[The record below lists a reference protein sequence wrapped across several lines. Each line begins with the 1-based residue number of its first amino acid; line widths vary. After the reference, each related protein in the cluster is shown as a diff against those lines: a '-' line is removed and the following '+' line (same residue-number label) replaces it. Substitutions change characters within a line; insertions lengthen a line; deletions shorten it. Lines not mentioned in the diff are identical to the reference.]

1 VCKSNV
7 YCCNIFRE
15 EKICGS
21 LLRQNNKVHAG
32 SSVQFS
38 SVQFSN
44 FYNGLSDKH
53 HHKDLVLIIH
63 YMCSKYN

>member
-1 VCKSNV
+1 MEASCSVLYNVCKSNV

-38 SVQFSN
+38 SVIFI
-44 FYNGLSDKH
+44 
-53 HHKDLVLIIH
+53 VA
-63 YMCSKYN
+63 